1 MSNFISLKPQRISEN
16 VAGQLKNAILRG
28 DYGPGDKLPSERE
41 LTEAFQVSRV
51 VVREAL
57 RTLEL
62 SGFLSI
68 RQGPYGGAY
77 VQKLGYERLSD
88 FYTDLFLTRQLSAK
102 ELVQARFLL
111 EPEVARLAAENLT
124 EEWAIKLKKAL
135 ESEQIPTKN
144 HADWVTRNM
153 ATDNVLIEMCGSRLF
168 QAMLEPLIRLT
179 QEIVLTVKPKRTI
192 IHDHLEHRAIVEAVL
207 KGNGRKAAENMRK
220 HIKNVG
226 KKLVGLEESYRKRKS
241 LSLAVLD
248 DSKT

>member
-1 MSNFISLKPQRISEN
+1 MSKFISVKPHRISEN
-16 VAGQLKNAILRG
+16 VAGQLKKAILSG
-28 DYGPGDKLPSERE
+28 EYGPGDKLPSERE

-62 SGFLSI
+62 SGFLNI

-77 VQKLGYERLSD
+77 VQRLGYERLSE
-88 FYTDLFLTRQLSAK
+88 FYTDLFLTRQLSAQ

-124 EEWAIKLKKAL
+124 EEWALKLKKAL
-135 ESEQIPTKN
+135 DIEQIPTKN
-144 HADWVTRNM
+144 HAEWVSRNM

-192 IHDHLEHRAIVEAVL
+192 IHDPLEHQAIVEAVIE
-207 KGNGRKAAENMRK
+207 GNGKRAADSMRK

-226 KKLVGLEESYRKRKS
+226 KRLVGLEESYRKRKG
-241 LSLAVLD
+241 LSLTVLD
-248 DSKT
+248 DP